1 MSWWPTIPDEAVRAL
16 LALAVWLGAV
26 VGTGLTAFTLPGI
39 WFMLLVAALAQW
51 YTLGVQGAAMFS
63 WWTLG
68 VCVALAV
75 VAEVVEAT
83 ASALGASKAGGS
95 KKAALASIL
104 GAIVGAVVGT
114 VALAFLPIIGTII
127 GAALGA
133 GIAALLVEK
142 QLGKRTWADSGRVG
156 AGAAV
161 GRLAAVLAKLGF
173 AVGVG
178 LILGIA
184 SLV

>member
-1 MSWWPTIPDEAVRAL
+1 MRVL
-16 LALAVWLGAV
+16 LAIAVWLGAL
-26 VGTGLTAFTLPGI
+26 VGAALTAFTLPGI

-51 YTLGVQGAAMFS
+51 YTLGVQGDAMFS

-68 VCVALAV
+68 GCVALALI
-75 VAEVVEAT
+75 AEVVEFA

-114 VALAFLPIIGTII
+114 VALAFLPIVGTII
-127 GAALGA
+127 GASLGA
-133 GIAALLVEK
+133 GAAALLVEK
-142 QLGKRTWADSGRVG
+142 QLGKRTWAVAGRVG

-161 GRLAAVLAKLGF
+161 GRLAAVLVKLGF
-173 AVGVG
+173 AVAVG
-178 LILGIA
+178 LVLGVA
-184 SLV
+184 TLV